1 MEYTKKITLCEVGL
15 RDGLQS
21 EKSSLST
28 DQKVELANDMV
39 KAGFQVIELGS
50 FVSPKAV
57 PQMADTDEVFRRLPK
72 YDGVE
77 YRALI
82 ANLRGV
88 DRAAECGC
96 KKVKLTYPRAVRT
109 NLANLNRTPEE
120 SVAGFQAC
128 VE

>member
-28 DQKVELANDMV
+28 DQKVELASDMV

-82 ANLRGV
+82 ANLRGM
-88 DRAAECGC
+88 
-96 KKVKLTYPRAVRT
+96 
-109 NLANLNRTPEE
+109 
-120 SVAGFQAC
+120 
-128 VE
+128 

>member
-57 PQMADTDEVFRRLPK
+57 PQMAGIRRCAVFPWSFHGISCRKRHTDMAVAVFDQGFHLP
-72 YDGVE
+72 VSS
-77 YRALI
+77 LI
-82 ANLRGV
+82 VV
-88 DRAAECGC
+88 DLDA
-96 KKVKLTYPRAVRT
+96 
-109 NLANLNRTPEE
+109 
-120 SVAGFQAC
+120 
-128 VE
+128 